1 MKYTPSQIKPIE
13 TPIRINVGTLN
24 SGTSLRS
31 ISAPTET
38 KNNAAKIS
46 LTGVAKT
53 LVTACDL
60 DSAIRTPAKNAPTAT
75 DIPN

>member
-1 MKYTPSQIKPIE
+1 MNIGMSLKS
-13 TPIRINVGTLN
+13 IN
-24 SGTSLRS
+24 
-31 ISAPTET
+31 APTDT

-60 DSAIRTPAKNAPTAT
+60 DYEIKNNKKKAPAAT
-75 DIPN
+75 EMPS